1 MRRYSLP
8 LLTVSGLLLLS
19 GCFKIDADFTVN
31 ADETVDGT
39 MIVAIDK
46 ETRDMLSSMGEGST
60 GDEDLMD
67 LDDLPEGAD
76 AEEYDDGDFVGQEIT
91 FEGVG
96 FEELMSGTDA
106 DGEVTD
112 EWSLTHEDGELT
124 FDGTFDLTSEDDEF
138 DTSALMKGAEISIS
152 MEFPGD
158 VSEANG
164 DIDGNTVTWSPE
176 VGETNEMHAV
186 AADEAGFPYGLVAGL
201 VAGFL
206 LLAALAAF
214 LVLSRRTSS
223 PRPSAT
229 PPATPPGQADD
240 DADLTPR
247 V

>member
-1 MRRYSLP
+1 MRRRY
-8 LLTVSGLLLLS
+8 LLVLTLSGLLLLS

-46 ETRDMLSSMGEGST
+46 ETRDMFSSMGEGST
-60 GDEDLMD
+60 ADEDLVD

-76 AEEYDDGDFVGQEIT
+76 VEEYDDGDFVGQEIT

-96 FEELMSGTDA
+96 FDELMSGTDT

-112 EWSLTHEDGELT
+112 EWSLSHEDGELT
-124 FDGTFDLTSEDDEF
+124 FDGTFDLTNQDEEF
-138 DTSALMKGAEISIS
+138 DTTALMKGAEISIS

-158 VSEANG
+158 VGETNG
-164 DIDGNTVTWSPE
+164 EVDGNTVTWTPE

-186 AADEAGFPYGLVAGL
+186 AADEPGFPYGLVAGL
-201 VAGFL
+201 VIGFL
-206 LLAALAAF
+206 LIAGLVAF
-214 LVLSRRTSS
+214 VVLSRRGPSS
-223 PRPSAT
+223 N
-229 PPATPPGQADD
+229 PPATTPGQDD
-240 DADLTPR
+240 AADLTPR